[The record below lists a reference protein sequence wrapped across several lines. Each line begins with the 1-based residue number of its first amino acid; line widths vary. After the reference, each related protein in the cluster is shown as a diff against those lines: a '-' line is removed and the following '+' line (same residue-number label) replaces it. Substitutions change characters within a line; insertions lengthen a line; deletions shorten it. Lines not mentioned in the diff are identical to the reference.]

1 MYFLDEYKKGCILN
15 LDVMC
20 NKEIKFKV
28 FLDYVMNLGVDY
40 VVIGYY
46 VCIYCYEDGYVE
58 MLCGVDNNKD

>member
-1 MYFLDEYKKGCILN
+1 MYFLDEYWVGCILN

-28 FLDYVMNLGVDY
+28 FLEYVIVFGVDY

-46 VCIYCYEDGYVE
+46 VCVVYMDGEYK
-58 MLCGVDNNKD
+58 MFCGVDDNKD

>member
-1 MYFLDEYKKGCILN
+1 MNFEKEYWDCVFEYFLVEYCVGCIFN

-28 FLDYVMNLGVDY
+28 FLDYVMDFGVDY

-46 VCIYCYEDGYVE
+46 V
-58 MLCGVDNNKD
+58 

>member
-1 MYFLDEYKKGCILN
+1 MYFLDEYKFGCMLN

-28 FLDYVMNLGVDY
+28 FLEYVESFGVDY

-46 VCIYCYEDGYVE
+46 V
-58 MLCGVDNNKD
+58 